1 MKRLDVVLASALG
14 LEVAIAALAATPG
27 APELGGFTNP
37 VGLLVV
43 LGLLLLIRR
52 GHRWPWAVIVVLTL
66 LSMTQFLAD
75 GYTLK
80 GFALLG
86 LSAAEIAVLSSSPMR
101 EHLRKP
107 RADKAPDGSAPA
119 SP

>member
-1 MKRLDVVLASALG
+1 MKRLDVVLGSTLA
-14 LEVAIAALAATPG
+14 LEVALATWAAAPG
-27 APELGGFTNP
+27 PPELGGFTNP

-66 LSMTQFLAD
+66 LSMTSFLAD

-80 GFALLG
+80 GFGLLA
-86 LSAAEIAVLSSSPMR
+86 LSAAEIAVLLSSPMR

-107 RADKAPDGSAPA
+107 RADKAPDGSAPV